1 MLEFIFQILAFF
13 KTFFVFTILSYIYK
27 CLYSSC
33 SEKKIIKTK
42 DEKPKK
48 VIKTKIGLS
57 FIYLALLIMLYY
69 SLTFY
74 VMLTLILIVLTSVT
88 LLTHK
93 FEPSLLD
100 IFKKYDSHPMVK
112 RVWYFYSF
120 IVNVTLKIMGPFHTF
135 LENKISKNKQL
146 IYDKFYDRFLK
157 KDINPMDLLF
167 SGGIMKNLSLLSN
180 INLETETNKNTEDDF
195 SKINDFLKKQN
206 KNQKIVELDFKNR
219 HINAENSDEIQD
231 YLDNIKQKMNKVT
244 HVSTINNSNNDGNN
258 DNNNEDLS
266 AFIKKSEIFSSGIFS
281 NNSDD
286 NMTNKISDL

>member
-1 MLEFIFQILAFF
+1 MLEFIFQILVFS

-27 CLYSSC
+27 CLYTSC
-33 SEKKIIKTK
+33 SEKKIIKSK

-57 FIYLALLIMLYY
+57 FVYLALLIMLYY
-69 SLTFY
+69 SLTLY
-74 VMLTLILIVLTSVT
+74 VVFTLILIVLTSIT

-100 IFKKYDSHPMVK
+100 IFKKYDSRPIVK
-112 RVWYFYSF
+112 RIWYFYSL
-120 IVNVTLKIMGPFHTF
+120 IVNITLKIMGPLHTF
-135 LENKISKNKQL
+135 LENKINKNKQL
-146 IYDKFYDRFLK
+146 IYNKFYDRFVK

-180 INLETETNKNTEDDF
+180 INLETETNKNTADDF
-195 SKINDFLKKQN
+195 SKMNDFLKKQN

-219 HINAENSDEIQD
+219 HINAENNDEIQD

-266 AFIKKSEIFSSGIFS
+266 AFIKKSEIFSSGIS
-281 NNSDD
+281 NNNSDD
-286 NMTNKISDL
+286 DMTNKFSDL